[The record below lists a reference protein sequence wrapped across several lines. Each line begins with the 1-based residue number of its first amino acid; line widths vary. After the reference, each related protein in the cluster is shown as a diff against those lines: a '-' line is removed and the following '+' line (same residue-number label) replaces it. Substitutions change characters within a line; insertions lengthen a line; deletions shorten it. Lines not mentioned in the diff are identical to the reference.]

1 MARKTPEEQKEE
13 LLRKKAQ
20 LEERL
25 RTLEAR
31 ENTQKRKDD
40 TRRKILVGALCLT
53 HAESKPEFKK
63 WLVEAL
69 GKTLAKPADR
79 ALFSDL
85 GPLGFEPAT
94 SPARE

>member
-1 MARKTPEEQKEE
+1 MTAETAEDRKAKLLKQK
-13 LLRKKAQ
+13 KQ
-20 LEERL
+20 IEERL
-25 RTLEAR
+25 KAIDAR
-31 ENTQKRKDD
+31 ESEKTRKAD
-40 TRRKILVGALCLT
+40 TRRKILVGSLCLT

-69 GKTLAKPADR
+69 GKTLTKPADR

-94 SPARE
+94 QPTRE